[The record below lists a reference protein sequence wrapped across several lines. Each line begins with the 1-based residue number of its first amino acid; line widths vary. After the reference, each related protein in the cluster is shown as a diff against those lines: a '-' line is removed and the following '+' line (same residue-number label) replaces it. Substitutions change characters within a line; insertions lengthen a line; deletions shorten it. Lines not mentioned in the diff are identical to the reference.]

1 MGSRNTPL
9 FWTTFSK
16 GWSCK
21 NLKSSYVAV
30 WLQSQVVIGSQDGWI
45 LTPGPYHGQQGPA
58 WSGSCPSSLS
68 TPRPSGTPG
77 HLGLLSVLPTPQ
89 LLSSS
94 WSLLFLLTGKLA
106 LSSSCAGSFSLFR
119 LPCKCNFL
127 RGPPPRSFSQNQRL
141 LLQKFTFCV
150 ACQSNILLLFL
161 SLSFFLATLW
171 HMVFP
176 GQVSDPSH
184 SCDLHHSCNKARIL
198 WPTVQGLG
206 SNLRPD
212 AAEMLLIPLCLSG
225 NSYCWFS
232 FSSYWHVSSLRSRGS
247 VCCAH

>member
-77 HLGLLSVLPTPQ
+77 HLGLLSVLPTLQ

-127 RGPPPRSFSQNQRL
+127 RGPPPRSFSQNQHL

-161 SLSFFLATLW
+161 SLSLSLFFFFWSSYGIWTSQARYQIQATVVTYTAVATKLES
-171 HMVFP
+171 F
-176 GQVSDPSH
+176 D
-184 SCDLHHSCNKARIL
+184 
-198 WPTVQGLG
+198 
-206 SNLRPD
+206 
-212 AAEMLLIPLCLSG
+212 PLCRAGDQTRVLVLQRCCWSHYASVGTPTADFLSPLIG
-225 NSYCWFS
+225 M
-232 FSSYWHVSSLRSRGS
+232 
-247 VCCAH
+247 